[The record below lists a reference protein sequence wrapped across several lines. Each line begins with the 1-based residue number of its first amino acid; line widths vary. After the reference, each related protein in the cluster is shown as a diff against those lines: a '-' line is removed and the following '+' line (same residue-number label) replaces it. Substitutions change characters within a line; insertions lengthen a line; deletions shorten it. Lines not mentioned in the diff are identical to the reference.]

1 MSVSASP
8 ISDHLRDVCER
19 ALYTAAEAFLAVF
32 VITDL
37 STVESALSAAGA
49 ALLSAAKTI
58 VIERKRALG

>member
-8 ISDHLRDVCER
+8 LNHHLRDVCER

>member
-1 MSVSASP
+1 MSIDATP
-8 ISDHLRDVCER
+8 LNHHFRDVCER

-49 ALLSAAKTI
+49 ALLSAVKTVI
-58 VIERKRALG
+58 VERKQALG

>member
-37 STVESALSAAGA
+37 STAESALSAAGA
-49 ALLSAAKTI
+49 AFLSVVKTF
-58 VIERKRALG
+58 VVERKRALG